1 MAMGYKDLLQKET
14 WTWKICFVSDFYY
27 LWCIDSWY
35 HSIDLNK
42 YIDMNYRLDCRHH
55 YLNMAMGYKHLLQK
69 ENMDLENLLLF
80 QIFITC
86 GVLTVGTIVWI

>member
-1 MAMGYKDLLQKET
+1 
-14 WTWKICFVSDFYY
+14 
-27 LWCIDSWY
+27 
-35 HSIDLNK
+35 
-42 YIDMNYRLDCRHH
+42 
-55 YLNMAMGYKHLLQK
+55 MAMGYKHLLQK